1 MSADP
6 ITFEIVRHRLFRVV
20 EEAVITLKH
29 VSGSAITNEGHDL
42 MVSLYTADGG
52 LLMGGVGFLHHLS
65 CASEACKAILRRF
78 GGRIHERDMFMLN
91 DPYTA
96 ALHTSD
102 VYIVSPIHFDAKLV
116 AWSACFVH
124 VADIGAMNPGGSL
137 PDARDIFTEGFSSPW
152 FAPDR

>member
-1 MSADP
+1 MPIVTFSSTALEREAVMDP
-6 ITFEIVRHRLFRVV
+6 ITFSIVRHRLFRVV

-78 GGRIHERDMFMLN
+78 EDRIHERDMFMLN

-102 VYIVSPIHFDAKLV
+102 VYIV
-116 AWSACFVH
+116 
-124 VADIGAMNPGGSL
+124 
-137 PDARDIFTEGFSSPW
+137 
-152 FAPDR
+152 